1 MTARTGLIG
10 VIGGMGPLAT
20 VDFYRSVVAASGA
33 ARDQDHL
40 PLLIWADPRIPDR
53 SDAIVGGGPT
63 PVPMLRVAAET
74 LVAAGAERLVVACNT
89 AHVFLDEALA
99 GVPVPLLSLIEETAD
114 AAGRLAAAGERI
126 AILCTDGTLA
136 SAVYQDA
143 LELRGVVA
151 VEPTPAEQR
160 AVMRGIRGAKAG
172 ALGDAAAALAPVVAS
187 LRRRGV
193 TVVLAACTELPGVLA
208 AVAGQVR
215 VLDPMAVAAE
225 ALVRD
230 HAALLHRESGAGAG
244 VVAKK

>member
-89 AHVFLDEALA
+89 AQLRPRDEALA

-143 LELRGVVA
+143 RVA
-151 VEPTPAEQR
+151 
-160 AVMRGIRGAKAG
+160 
-172 ALGDAAAALAPVVAS
+172 
-187 LRRRGV
+187 RRCCR
-193 TVVLAACTELPGVLA
+193 
-208 AVAGQVR
+208 
-215 VLDPMAVAAE
+215 
-225 ALVRD
+225 
-230 HAALLHRESGAGAG
+230 
-244 VVAKK
+244 